1 MAEQMADADKKD
13 YRAFVRGKVSIAASI
28 RTQDG
33 ARQIVEIV
41 DLSQAGFRM
50 RSDSFLIPERALFL
64 TLLHYSPMK
73 ARIAWTKE
81 ELYGCEFIQPLHTAI
96 FEDIVKRY
104 PQLSAPTNR

>member
-1 MAEQMADADKKD
+1 MAEHVTGAEKQD
-13 YRAFVRGKVSIAASI
+13 YRAFVRGKVSIAANI
-28 RTQDG
+28 RAQDG
-33 ARQIVEIV
+33 ARQMVEII

-64 TLLHYSPMK
+64 TLLHYNPMK

-81 ELYGCEFIQPLHTAI
+81 DLYGCEFTQPLHPAI

-104 PQLSAPTNR
+104 PQLNVPDDL

>member
-1 MAEQMADADKKD
+1 MAEHMTGAEKQD

-28 RTQDG
+28 RAQDG
-33 ARQIVEIV
+33 ARQMVEII

-73 ARIAWTKE
+73 ARIEWTKE
-81 ELYGCEFIQPLHTAI
+81 ELYGCEFIQPLHPAI

-104 PQLSAPTNR
+104 PQLGIPSDL